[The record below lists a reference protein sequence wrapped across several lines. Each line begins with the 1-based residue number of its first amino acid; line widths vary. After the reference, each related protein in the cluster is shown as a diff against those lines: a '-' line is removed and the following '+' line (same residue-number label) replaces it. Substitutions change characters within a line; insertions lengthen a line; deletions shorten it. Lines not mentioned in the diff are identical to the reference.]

1 LKIGRWAFSSLTT
14 LVATSASA
22 AFAMVFAL
30 MLGVA
35 FGRRGLINPR
45 RQHFQVD

>member
-1 LKIGRWAFSSLTT
+1 MLSIRST
-14 LVATSASA
+14 LIARAPITRTSAG
-22 AFAMVFAL
+22 MVFAL